1 MSFPEALP
9 SQCRH
14 SGSVTL
20 VASDWITL
28 TAALKSPSSFVQFGE
43 TISTNSE
50 PFGRS
55 QTWFTSFMSNFR
67 HQSFSC
73 KDCQDGSRVTSLGRA
88 NFDGLMQDCGN
99 SSALELSQSCIKPL
113 ILYLHIFMKFMK
125 KFFKFWCSLSVWLSY
140 GSVYIHCQIWG
151 WSSLCLQQQYW
162 LQIMNIFSP
171 SSY

>member
-9 SQCRH
+9 SQWRH

-55 QTWFTSFMSNFR
+55 QTWFTSFMFNFR
-67 HQSFSC
+67 HQSLSSE
-73 KDCQDGSRVTSLGRA
+73 DRQDGSRVTSLGRA
-88 NFDGLMQDCGN
+88 NFEGLVQDCGN
-99 SSALELSQSCIKPL
+99 SSALALELLQSCIKPL
-113 ILYLHIFMKFMK
+113 ILYLHIFMKFQKLRFLKWPMRSWK
-125 KFFKFWCSLSVWLSY
+125 ISCLFKS
-140 GSVYIHCQIWG
+140 
-151 WSSLCLQQQYW
+151 
-162 LQIMNIFSP
+162 
-171 SSY
+171 